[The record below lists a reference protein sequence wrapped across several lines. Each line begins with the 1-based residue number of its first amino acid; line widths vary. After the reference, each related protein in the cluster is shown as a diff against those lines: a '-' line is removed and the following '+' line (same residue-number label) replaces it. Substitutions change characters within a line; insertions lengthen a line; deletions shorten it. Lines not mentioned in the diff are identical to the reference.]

1 MITLIFVT
9 IILLDMDR
17 TTVRTHYN
25 TVLPPDSM
33 ENFFGI
39 LDYFSS

>member
-1 MITLIFVT
+1 MITLVLVT
-9 IILLDMDR
+9 IILLDVN
-17 TTVRTHYN
+17 TTAIRTHYN